1 MAHSPAGRPPR
12 SLLPRRSLLRAA
24 AAAPLAATLAA
35 PAVHAQ
41 AKKTTLRFWTSQG
54 APVQMAAWKDIFGRF
69 EQQNPQYTVAIEL
82 YSDDDVWPK
91 LTAGYAARNLP
102 DLVSYVQAYSVATLA
117 ADDLLEPFDD
127 VVKAVGEDDFFP
139 AMRDV
144 YKYKGHYIAATLNN
158 QTSSNLWYRKDLL
171 EQAGIA
177 APPKTWTEQLAAAK
191 AMTKGDIY
199 GNSLPFGRTSMTST
213 MMVNFVHQA
222 GGLIVN
228 PDMSVGFNSP
238 ATVTAL
244 EFLREIIAY
253 APTGATGYSWGE
265 VLNSFVTGRAAMAP
279 YTGRP
284 IAVVAA
290 QNPKIL
296 DDISVV
302 PYPYSATGRPAFD
315 CAFNSLFIPRG
326 AANVDGAKKLAI
338 ALFEPKNYVQFLHT
352 APGHNLPS
360 LKSIAASP
368 AFFDQPL
375 MQKFRPQVEQMMA
388 STAAARNLVQ
398 ETDKSPYNLKAGNIF
413 NSGVLAE
420 TVQAVV
426 VDKVAPATAA
436 ARGADKIAEIMKG

>member
-1 MAHSPAGRPPR
+1 MVHLSARV
-12 SLLPRRSLLRAA
+12 LPRRQFMRAA
-24 AAAPLAATLAA
+24 AAVPLAAAIGVRT
-35 PAVHAQ
+35 VKAQ
-41 AKKTTLRFWTSQG
+41 TKKTVLRFWTSQG
-54 APVQMAAWKDIFGRF
+54 APAQMAAWKDIFGRF
-69 EQQNPQYTVAIEL
+69 EQQNPKYSVAIEL
-82 YSDDDVWPK
+82 FSDDDVWPK
-91 LTAGYAARNLP
+91 LTAGYAAKNLP

-127 VVKAVGEDDFFP
+127 VVKAVGEDNFFP

-144 YKYKGHYIAATLNN
+144 YKFKGRYIAATLNN

-171 EQAGIA
+171 AEAGLQ

-222 GGLIVN
+222 GGLIIN
-228 PDMSVGFNSP
+228 PDMTVGFNSA
-238 ATVTAL
+238 ATVSAL
-244 EFLREIIAY
+244 DFLREISAY
-253 APTGATGYSWGE
+253 APVGATGYSWGE

-284 IAVVAA
+284 IAIVAA

-296 DDISVV
+296 DSISVV
-302 PYPYSATGRPAFD
+302 PYPYSATGRAAFD

-326 AANVDGAKKLAI
+326 AANVDGAKQLAI
-338 ALFEPKNYVQFLHT
+338 ALFEPRNYVQFLHT

-360 LKSIAASP
+360 LKTIANAP
-368 AFFDQPL
+368 AFFDHPL
-375 MQKFRPQVEQMMA
+375 MQKFKPQVEQMMA

-398 ETDKSPYNLKAGNIF
+398 ETDKSPYNLKAGSIF

-426 VDKVAPATAA
+426 VDKMAPATAA
-436 ARGADKIAEIMKG
+436 ARGADKIAEIMKS